1 MAVIIG
7 YFTDS
12 EFILDKRAR
21 YILLKVKIIFHFYFL
36 FSILPSVLHCPVHF
50 VSPPFFHCLLT
61 HLLPSSFSLLFCL
74 LISSSLFVSLLICF
88 IFIPPLLTDQILKV
102 FTLQYY
108 KTKKNCKL
116 YTFESWVQAYVWLD
130 KLLKHLSDFQNW

>member
-61 HLLPSSFSLLFCL
+61 HLLPSSFSLLFLSSYL
-74 LISSSLFVSLLICF
+74 LFPVRFLINLLYFHSSIADRSDPKGIH
-88 IFIPPLLTDQILKV
+88 
-102 FTLQYY
+102 FTVL
-108 KTKKNCKL
+108 
-116 YTFESWVQAYVWLD
+116 
-130 KLLKHLSDFQNW
+130 